1 MTTPTTPKPC
11 RPFAPPM
18 AHKVRVDSVYT
29 PSSATDIR
37 KTFARLK
44 REQLRAQQA
53 AAADV
58 APAPAPALTAVPAA
72 RGGSAQAAAA
82 APGTSG
88 AERPR
93 RGPLMFP
100 RLPTPADT
108 RTLALF
114 PVPKVAAR

>member
-1 MTTPTTPKPC
+1 MTTPTTPKAC

-44 REQLRAQQA
+44 REQQRAQQA
-53 AAADV
+53 AAPDV
-58 APAPAPALTAVPAA
+58 SAAPVLAAVPAA

-100 RLPTPADT
+100 RLPKPADT

>member
-1 MTTPTTPKPC
+1 MTTPTTPKAC

-44 REQLRAQQA
+44 REQQRAQQA

-58 APAPAPALTAVPAA
+58 APAPVLAAVPAA

-114 PVPKVAAR
+114 PVPKVATR